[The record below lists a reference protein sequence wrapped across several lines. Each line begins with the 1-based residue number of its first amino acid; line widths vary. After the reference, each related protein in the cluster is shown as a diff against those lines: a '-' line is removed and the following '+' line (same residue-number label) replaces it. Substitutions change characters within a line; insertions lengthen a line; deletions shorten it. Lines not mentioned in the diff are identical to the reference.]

1 MNDLILNEQNY
12 YSLESNQAYWSVSQY
27 KDFMR
32 CESMAMAKI
41 RGEYEQPM
49 TRAMLVGSF
58 VDRYFEGTLPQFIE
72 EHPELF
78 TLKRQLRAEFRRA
91 YEIIN
96 CIEKER
102 KFMASMSGEKQKI
115 LTFEM
120 FGVLWKM
127 KMDSFAPKR
136 FIVDLKVVAS
146 IDKIADY
153 HYENQGAVYQYG
165 AEYNGYGRLPFYLAM
180 VEKIRL
186 ENKKT
191 GEIKYPTHLRQIPD
205 SELDKALLE
214 IGENMPHF
222 INVKMG
228 LEEPR
233 RCEKCAWCK
242 MTRELKVRNYMELV
256 EG

>member
-1 MNDLILNEQNY
+1 MSDLILNEKNY
-12 YSLESNQAYWSVSQY
+12 YSTEAHQSYWSVSQY

-32 CESMAMAKI
+32 CEAMSMAKI
-41 RGEYEQPM
+41 MGEYEHPM

-58 VDRYFEGTLPQFIE
+58 IDRYMEGTLPQFIT

-78 TLKRQLRAEFRRA
+78 TLKRQLRAEFRHA

-96 CIEKER
+96 KIESSP
-102 KFMASMSGEKQKI
+102 KFMNYMSGEKQKI
-115 LTFEM
+115 LTAEM
-120 FGVLWKM
+120 FGVQWKI
-127 KMDSFAPKR
+127 KMDSFLPK
-136 FIVDLKVVAS
+136 ICITDLKVVARTERLP
-146 IDKIADY
+146 DWRYDL
-153 HYENQGAVYQYG
+153 QGAVYQAV
-165 AEYNGYGRLPFYLAM
+165 AEANGYGRLPFYLA
-180 VEKIRL
+180 VATKEKVPDLNIF
-186 ENKKT
+186 
-191 GEIKYPTHLRQIPD
+191 QIPD
-205 SELDKALLE
+205 SELDKAFVE

-228 LEEPR
+228 LEEPE

>member
-32 CESMAMAKI
+32 CESMAIAKI

-58 VDRYFEGTLPQFIE
+58 IDRYMEGTLPQFIT

-78 TLKRQLRAEFRRA
+78 TLKKQLRAEFRHA

-96 CIEKER
+96 KIESSP
-102 KFMASMSGEKQKI
+102 KFMNYMSGEKQKI
-115 LTFEM
+115 LTAEM
-120 FGVLWKM
+120 FGVQWKI
-127 KMDSFAPKR
+127 KMDSFLPK
-136 FIVDLKVVAS
+136 ICITDLKVVARTERLP
-146 IDKIADY
+146 DWRYDL
-153 HYENQGAVYQYG
+153 QGAVYQAV
-165 AEYNGYGRLPFYLAM
+165 AEANGYGRLPFYLA
-180 VEKIRL
+180 VATKEKVPDLNIF
-186 ENKKT
+186 
-191 GEIKYPTHLRQIPD
+191 QIPD
-205 SELDKALLE
+205 SELDKAFVE
-214 IGENMPHF
+214 IGENMPRF

-228 LEEPR
+228 LEEPE

-242 MTRELKVRNYMELV
+242 MTRELKVRNYMELL

>member
-1 MNDLILNEQNY
+1 MVLNEKNY
-12 YSLESNQAYWSVSQY
+12 YSLEANQAFWSVSSY

-32 CESMAMAKI
+32 CEAMAMAKI

-58 VDRYFEGTLPQFIE
+58 ADRYFENTLPQFID

-78 TLKRQLRAEFRRA
+78 TLKRQLRAEFRHA
-91 YEIIN
+91 YEIIRR
-96 CIEKER
+96 IEGSP
-102 KFMASMSGEKQKI
+102 KFMNYMSGEKQKI
-115 LTFEM
+115 LTAEM
-120 FGVLWKM
+120 FGVQWKI
-127 KMDSFAPKR
+127 KMDSFLPK
-136 FIVDLKVVAS
+136 ICITDLKVVARTEKLP
-146 IDKIADY
+146 DWRYDL
-153 HYENQGAVYQYG
+153 QGAVYQAV
-165 AEYNGYGRLPFYLAM
+165 AEANGYGRLPFYLA
-180 VEKIRL
+180 VATKEKVPDLNIF
-186 ENKKT
+186 
-191 GEIKYPTHLRQIPD
+191 QIPD

-228 LEEPR
+228 IEEPK

>member
-1 MNDLILNEQNY
+1 MMKLSEENY

-32 CESMAMAKI
+32 CESMAMAKLC
-41 RGEYEQPM
+41 GEYEEPM

-58 VDRYFEGTLPQFIE
+58 IDRYMEGTLPQFIT

-78 TLKRQLRAEFRRA
+78 TLKRQLRAEFRHA

-96 CIEKER
+96 KIESSP
-102 KFMASMSGEKQKI
+102 KFMNYMSGEKQKI
-115 LTFEM
+115 LTAEM
-120 FGVLWKM
+120 FGVQWKI
-127 KMDSFAPKR
+127 KMDSFLPG
-136 FIVDLKVVAS
+136 ICITDLKVVAR
-146 IDKIADY
+146 IEKLPDWRYDL
-153 HYENQGAVYQYG
+153 QGAVYQ
-165 AEYNGYGRLPFYLAM
+165 AVTEANGYGRLPFYLTVATK
-180 VEKIRL
+180 EKVPDLNIF
-186 ENKKT
+186 
-191 GEIKYPTHLRQIPD
+191 QIPD
-205 SELDKALLE
+205 SELDKALIE

-222 INVKMG
+222 INVKTG
-228 LEEPR
+228 IEEPK

>member
-102 KFMASMSGEKQKI
+102 KFMASMSG
-115 LTFEM
+115 
-120 FGVLWKM
+120 
-127 KMDSFAPKR
+127 
-136 FIVDLKVVAS
+136 
-146 IDKIADY
+146 
-153 HYENQGAVYQYG
+153 
-165 AEYNGYGRLPFYLAM
+165 
-180 VEKIRL
+180 
-186 ENKKT
+186 
-191 GEIKYPTHLRQIPD
+191 
-205 SELDKALLE
+205 
-214 IGENMPHF
+214 
-222 INVKMG
+222 
-228 LEEPR
+228 
-233 RCEKCAWCK
+233 
-242 MTRELKVRNYMELV
+242 
-256 EG
+256 